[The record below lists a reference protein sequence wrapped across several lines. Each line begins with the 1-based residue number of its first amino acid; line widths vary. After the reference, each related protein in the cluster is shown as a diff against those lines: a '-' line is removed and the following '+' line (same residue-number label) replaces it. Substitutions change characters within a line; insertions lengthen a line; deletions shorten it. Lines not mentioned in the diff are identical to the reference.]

1 MPCPPPWKV
10 PPGEYHK
17 VHTVSPEPSCY
28 MYTYVNTTALA
39 LEKNLTRLQ
48 ELRERVQNGT
58 GEPWPPPKT
67 RVGSPPTP
75 HRPQNSAP
83 RPPKPGQGA
92 PLNPH
97 RPQN

>member
-1 MPCPPPWKV
+1 MLCPPPWKV

-17 VHTVSPEPSCY
+17 VHTVSSEPSCY

-58 GEPWPPPKT
+58 GEPWPPPKNLGGEPPESSQT
-67 RVGSPPTP
+67 PKLSPASHNLGVGTP
-75 HRPQNSAP
+75 
-83 RPPKPGQGA
+83 
-92 PLNPH
+92 
-97 RPQN
+97 

>member
-1 MPCPPPWKV
+1 
-10 PPGEYHK
+10 
-17 VHTVSPEPSCY
+17 

-58 GEPWPPPKT
+58 GEPWPPQKT
-67 RVGSPPTP
+67 WVGSPP
-75 HRPQNSAP
+75 
-83 RPPKPGQGA
+83 
-92 PLNPH
+92 NPH

>member
-75 HRPQNSAP
+75 HRPQN
-83 RPPKPGQGA
+83 
-92 PLNPH
+92 
-97 RPQN
+97 